1 MTFQYAVDRI
11 FSVDEQGKLLAEINF
26 PPRDEKR
33 LNITH
38 VFVDE
43 SLRGHGVA
51 SHLME
56 LAYSYIKGRGLSI
69 VAKCPYAIE
78 WFKKHPDYQDI
89 VINVKSKGP
98 EAQ

>member
-1 MTFQYAVDRI
+1 MTFQYTVDRI
-11 FSVDEQGKLLAEINF
+11 FSIDEQGNLMAEINF
-26 PPRDEKR
+26 PHRDDKR
-33 LNITH
+33 VNITH

-43 SLRGHGVA
+43 SLRGKGIA

-56 LAYSYIKGRGLSI
+56 LAYGYIKGRGLLI

-89 VINVKSKGP
+89 VINVKSKVS
-98 EAQ
+98 E

>member
-1 MTFQYAVDRI
+1 V
-11 FSVDEQGKLLAEINF
+11 
-26 PPRDEKR
+26 
-33 LNITH
+33 NITH

-43 SLRGHGVA
+43 SLRGKGIA

-56 LAYSYIKGRGLSI
+56 LAYGYIKGRNLLI

-89 VINVKSKGP
+89 VINVKTKP
-98 EAQ
+98 TE